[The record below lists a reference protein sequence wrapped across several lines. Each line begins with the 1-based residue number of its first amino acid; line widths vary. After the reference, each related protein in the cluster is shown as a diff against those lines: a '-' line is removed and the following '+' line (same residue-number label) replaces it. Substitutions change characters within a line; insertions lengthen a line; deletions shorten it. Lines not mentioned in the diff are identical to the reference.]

1 MPTNVWIITSH
12 DKYDPEQY
20 THDEIFASIEA
31 VEYHLN
37 TVLADRG
44 YFRSHPK
51 ERIANIVDYENL
63 KGDGLWATLVEVHTQ
78 THAMESEDDA

>member
-1 MPTNVWIITSH
+1 MIPNTVWIVTSH

-51 ERIANIVDYENL
+51 ESIANSVNYENL
-63 KGDGLWATLVEVHTQ
+63 RGDGLWATLVEVQ
-78 THAMESEDDA
+78 TKTRAD